1 MKKLILIL
9 MIIGGINWGLVGFF
23 NYNLVS
29 SIFGVKLEVIS
40 RIIYAVVGLAALYG
54 ISFYSKTKQDTH
66 KIRAAIKNTVSGI
79 MPETVF
85 FWFKI
90 RLPQCSSQL
99 PSAPD

>member
-1 MKKLILIL
+1 MITLKKLILIL

-54 ISFYSKTKQDTH
+54 ISFLFKD
-66 KIRAAIKNTVSGI
+66 
-79 MPETVF
+79 ET
-85 FWFKI
+85 
-90 RLPQCSSQL
+90 RH
-99 PSAPD
+99 A